1 MTFPANWIP
10 YVNIALLILLVVFI
24 IAGYIRGF
32 FVQLI
37 DIVAYIL
44 AFFVA
49 KRYSQA
55 LSGRF
60 HLWPEKAVMF
70 EGTILQDYIY
80 DKCNYY
86 AWFVLLFLGVLLLLL
101 ILKPLIKLISEI
113 PFIKETNK
121 ALGMVLGVISFL
133 IWTCIAVYILST
145 PIFTNGQEVVDQTFL
160 KPIREVSS
168 VAFHDFQSMLEENGI
183 LQKLLSMQEED
194 TGEDVSNEEIDKII
208 DFFTEAGMNY
218 QEVKNTIYHFLGKE

>member
-1 MTFPANWIP
+1 MTFPVNWIQ
-10 YVNIALLILLVVFI
+10 YVNIALLVLLVVFI

-32 FVQLI
+32 FMQLI
-37 DIVAYIL
+37 DIIGYIL

-49 KRYSQA
+49 RRYSLA

-70 EGTILQDYIY
+70 AGTVLQDYIY

-145 PIFTNGQEVVDQTFL
+145 PVFTNGQDVVDQTFL
-160 KPIREVSS
+160 KPIKEVSS
-168 VAFHDFQSMLEENGI
+168 VAFHDFQNILEENGI
-183 LQKLLSMQEED
+183 LQKLLAISEDKTSEE
-194 TGEDVSNEEIDKII
+194 VSNEEIDQII
-208 DFFTEAGMNY
+208 NFFTEAGMNY
-218 QEVKNTIYHFLGKE
+218 QEVKQTIYQLLGKE